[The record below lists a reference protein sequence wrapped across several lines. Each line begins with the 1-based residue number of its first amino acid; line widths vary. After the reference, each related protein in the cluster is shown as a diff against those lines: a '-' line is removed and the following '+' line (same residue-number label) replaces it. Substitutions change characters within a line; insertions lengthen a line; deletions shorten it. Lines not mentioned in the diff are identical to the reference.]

1 MKRTGSTNKYLKE
14 LISELKKLSIDEKV
28 AIWKRV
34 AVDLEK
40 PTRQRR
46 VVNLSTINRN
56 TKEGEIIVIPGKV
69 LGTGNVEHKLTVAAQ
84 SFSDSAKKLIE
95 NSSGKAITI
104 KQLVKDNPKGKNVR
118 IIG

>member
-1 MKRTGSTNKYLKE
+1 MKRTGTTNKYLKE
-14 LISELKKLSIDEKV
+14 LIGELKKLSIEEKV

-46 VVNLSTINRN
+46 IVNLSSINRY
-56 TKEGEIIVIPGKV
+56 TKDGEVIVVPGKV
-69 LGTGNVEHKLTVAAQ
+69 LGTGNIDHKITVAAQ
-84 SFSDSAKKLIE
+84 SFSDSAKKVIE
-95 NSSGKAITI
+95 DAKGKAITI